1 MATGQR
7 STPCGTPLPHR
18 QHRPDG
24 ITTFETLKTL
34 KPLKLFIIAGE
45 ASGDLHASNLMKAL
59 RAKDPQAIFV
69 GLGGDKMRA
78 EGCDI
83 RVDYREMAYMGFV
96 AVLQNLDKIQRNFRI
111 AKQSLLEQKPDILIL
126 IDYPSFNLK
135 MAKFCKQHLPQTRI
149 VYYIPPKIWAWKKW
163 RVHSIAKYCDEILG
177 IFPFEPAFYA
187 KYGYKCHYVGNP
199 TADTIRTFLLQRSDL
214 PSTASNASDLQPTI
228 AILPGSR
235 RSEISH
241 CLPIM
246 LEAARKVAKDNY
258 RIIVTA
264 APGIDD
270 TFYQPYLQPGEL
282 LARDTYNIVAQAKAA
297 VVNSG
302 TATLET
308 ALIGC
313 PQTAVY
319 HVAGSKYLEKLLR
332 PIMFSIPHFTL
343 VNIIPNQEIIQ
354 ELIAS
359 RFTAENVANELERLL
374 HDETYRQ
381 TMLTQYEYL
390 WHLLGEQPA
399 AINAANHILKLNI

>member
-1 MATGQR
+1 M
-7 STPCGTPLPHR
+7 
-18 QHRPDG
+18 
-24 ITTFETLKTL
+24 
-34 KPLKLFIIAGE
+34 KPFKFFIIAGE

-59 RAKDPQAIFV
+59 RKKDAHVSFV

-83 RVDYREMAYMGFV
+83 RVDYREMAYMGIL
-96 AVLQNLDKIQRNFRI
+96 AVLSNLDKVRRNFRI
-111 AKQSLLEQKPDILIL
+111 AKQTLLEEKPDALIL

-135 MAKFCKQHLPQTRI
+135 IAKFCKKHLPNTKVI
-149 VYYIPPKIWAWKKW
+149 YYIPPKIWAWKKW

-199 TADTIRTFLLQRSDL
+199 TADCIREF
-214 PSTASNASDLQPTI
+214 TATSPTGNDTATI

-246 LEAARKVAKDNY
+246 LEAARKVAGEQY
-258 RIIVTA
+258 HIIVTA
-264 APGIDD
+264 APGIEDA
-270 TFYQPYLQPGEL
+270 FYQSFL
-282 LARDTYNIVAQAKAA
+282 LHDETLTRDTCNTVAHAQAA

-332 PIMFSIPHFTL
+332 PILFRIPHFTL

-359 RFTAENVANELERLL
+359 RFTTENVAHELHRLL
-374 HDETYRQ
+374 YDQEYR
-381 TMLTQYEYL
+381 TNMLKRYQQLHTI
-390 WHLLGEQPA
+390 LGNASA
-399 AINAANHILKLNI
+399 ANNAADKIYTLIFNCNETNH

>member
-1 MATGQR
+1 MKFFLI
-7 STPCGTPLPHR
+7 S
-18 QHRPDG
+18 
-24 ITTFETLKTL
+24 
-34 KPLKLFIIAGE
+34 GE
-45 ASGDLHASNLMKAL
+45 ASGDLHAANLIRAL
-59 RAKDPQAIFV
+59 RLQDTQSSFV

-83 RVDYREMAYMGFV
+83 RVDYRDMAYMGVV
-96 AVLQNLDKIQRNFRI
+96 AVLQNLDKVKRNFRI
-111 AKQSLLEQKPDILIL
+111 AKQTLLQERPDVLIL

-135 MAKFCKQHLPQTRI
+135 MAKFCKKHLPHTKV

-187 KYGYKCHYVGNP
+187 KYGYQCRYIGNP
-199 TADTIRTFLLQRSDL
+199 TADSIRSFNLQRSNL
-214 PSTASNASDLQPTI
+214 PSTASNASDLPATI
-228 AILPGSR
+228 ALLPGSR

-241 CLPIM
+241 CLPTM
-246 LEAARKVAKDNY
+246 LQAARQVAKDQY
-258 RIIVTA
+258 SIVVAA
-264 APGIDD
+264 APGIEDS
-270 TFYQPYLQPGEL
+270 FYDLFL
-282 LARDTYNIVAQAKAA
+282 LSSEMLTRDTYSLVASAQAA

-319 HVAGSKYLEKLLR
+319 HVAGSKYLEKFLR

-359 RFTAENVANELERLL
+359 RFTVDNVAAELNRLL
-374 HDETYRQ
+374 HDESYRQ
-381 TMLTQYEYL
+381 TMLTNYQQL
-390 WHLLGEQPA
+390 WHILGSQSA
-399 AINAANHILKLNI
+399 AKNAAKIIGGSN

>member
-1 MATGQR
+1 M
-7 STPCGTPLPHR
+7 
-18 QHRPDG
+18 
-24 ITTFETLKTL
+24 
-34 KPLKLFIIAGE
+34 KLFIIAGE

-59 RAKDPQAIFV
+59 RAQDPQAVFV

-199 TADTIRTFLLQRSDL
+199 TADSIRSYLLQRSDL

-246 LEAARKVAKDNY
+246 LEAARQVAKDNY

-270 TFYQPYLQPGEL
+270 TFYRPYLQPGEL

-381 TMLTQYEYL
+381 AMLTQYEYL

>member
-1 MATGQR
+1 MKFFLI
-7 STPCGTPLPHR
+7 S
-18 QHRPDG
+18 
-24 ITTFETLKTL
+24 
-34 KPLKLFIIAGE
+34 GE
-45 ASGDLHASNLMKAL
+45 ASGDLHAANLIRAL
-59 RAKDPQAIFV
+59 RLQDTQSSFV

-83 RVDYREMAYMGFV
+83 RVDYRDMAYMGVV
-96 AVLQNLDKIQRNFRI
+96 AVLQNLDKVKRNFRI
-111 AKQSLLEQKPDILIL
+111 AKQTLLQERPDVLIL

-135 MAKFCKQHLPQTRI
+135 MAKFCKKHLPHTKV

-177 IFPFEPAFYA
+177 IFPFEPDFYA
-187 KYGYKCHYVGNP
+187 KYGYRCHYVGNP
-199 TADTIRTFLLQRSDL
+199 TADCIRAFQLATNNSQLL
-214 PSTASNASDLQPTI
+214 TI
-228 AILPGSR
+228 ALLPGSR

-241 CLPIM
+241 CLPTM
-246 LEAARKVAKDNY
+246 LQAARQVAKDQY
-258 RIIVTA
+258 SIVVAA
-264 APGIDD
+264 APGIEDS
-270 TFYQPYLQPGEL
+270 FYDSFL
-282 LARDTYNIVAQAKAA
+282 LSSEMLTRDTYSLVASAQAA

-319 HVAGSKYLEKLLR
+319 HVAGSKYLEKFLR

-359 RFTAENVANELERLL
+359 RFTVDNVAAELNRLL
-374 HDETYRQ
+374 HDESYRQ
-381 TMLTQYEYL
+381 TMLTNYQQL
-390 WHLLGEQPA
+390 WHILGSQSA
-399 AINAANHILKLNI
+399 ADNAAKIIGGSN

>member
-1 MATGQR
+1 MKFFLI
-7 STPCGTPLPHR
+7 S
-18 QHRPDG
+18 
-24 ITTFETLKTL
+24 
-34 KPLKLFIIAGE
+34 GE
-45 ASGDLHASNLMKAL
+45 ASGDLHAANLIRAL
-59 RAKDPQAIFV
+59 RLQDTQSSFV

-83 RVDYREMAYMGFV
+83 RVDYRDMAYMGVV
-96 AVLQNLDKIQRNFRI
+96 AVLQNLDKVKRNFRI
-111 AKQSLLEQKPDILIL
+111 AKQTLLQERPDVLIL

-135 MAKFCKQHLPQTRI
+135 MAKFCKKHLPHTKV

-177 IFPFEPAFYA
+177 IFPFEPDFYA
-187 KYGYKCHYVGNP
+187 KYGYRCHYVGNP
-199 TADTIRTFLLQRSDL
+199 TADCIRAFQLAT
-214 PSTASNASDLQPTI
+214 SNSQLPTI
-228 AILPGSR
+228 ALLPGSR

-241 CLPIM
+241 CLPTM
-246 LEAARKVAKDNY
+246 LQAARQVAKDQY
-258 RIIVTA
+258 SIVVAA
-264 APGIDD
+264 APGIEDS
-270 TFYQPYLQPGEL
+270 FYDSFL
-282 LARDTYNIVAQAKAA
+282 LSSEMLTRDTYSLVASAQAA

-319 HVAGSKYLEKLLR
+319 HVAGSKYLEKFLR

-359 RFTAENVANELERLL
+359 RFTVDNVAAELNRLL
-374 HDETYRQ
+374 HDESYRQ
-381 TMLTQYEYL
+381 TMLTNYHQL
-390 WHLLGEQPA
+390 WHILGSQSA
-399 AINAANHILKLNI
+399 ADNAAKIIGGSN

>member
-1 MATGQR
+1 MKFFLI
-7 STPCGTPLPHR
+7 S
-18 QHRPDG
+18 
-24 ITTFETLKTL
+24 
-34 KPLKLFIIAGE
+34 GE
-45 ASGDLHASNLMKAL
+45 ASGDLHAANLIRAL
-59 RAKDPQAIFV
+59 RLQDTQSSFV

-83 RVDYREMAYMGFV
+83 RVDYRDMAYMGVV
-96 AVLQNLDKIQRNFRI
+96 AVLQNLDKVKRNFRI
-111 AKQSLLEQKPDILIL
+111 AKQTLLQERPDVLIL

-135 MAKFCKQHLPQTRI
+135 MAKFCKKHLPHTKV

-177 IFPFEPAFYA
+177 IFPFEPDFYA
-187 KYGYKCHYVGNP
+187 KYGYRCHYVGNP
-199 TADTIRTFLLQRSDL
+199 TADCIRAFQLATNNSQL
-214 PSTASNASDLQPTI
+214 PTI
-228 AILPGSR
+228 ALLPGSR

-241 CLPIM
+241 CLPTM
-246 LEAARKVAKDNY
+246 LQAARQVAKDQY
-258 RIIVTA
+258 SIVVAA
-264 APGIDD
+264 APGIEDS
-270 TFYQPYLQPGEL
+270 FYDSFL
-282 LARDTYNIVAQAKAA
+282 LSSEMLTRDTYSLVASAQAA

-319 HVAGSKYLEKLLR
+319 HVAGSKYLEKFLR

-359 RFTAENVANELERLL
+359 RFTVDNVAAELNRLL
-374 HDETYRQ
+374 HDESYRQ
-381 TMLTQYEYL
+381 TMLTNYHQL
-390 WHLLGEQPA
+390 WHILGSQSA
-399 AINAANHILKLNI
+399 ADNAAKIIGGSN

>member
-1 MATGQR
+1 
-7 STPCGTPLPHR
+7 
-18 QHRPDG
+18 
-24 ITTFETLKTL
+24 
-34 KPLKLFIIAGE
+34 
-45 ASGDLHASNLMKAL
+45 MKAL

-83 RVDYREMAYMGFV
+83 RVDYRDMAYMGFV
-96 AVLQNLDKIQRNFRI
+96 AVLQNLDKIKRNFRI
-111 AKQSLLEQKPDILIL
+111 AKQSLLEQKPDVLIL

-135 MAKFCKQHLPQTRI
+135 MAKFCKQHLPNTKV

-163 RVHSIAKYCDEILG
+163 RVHSIAKYCDQILG

-187 KYGYKCHYVGNP
+187 KYGHKCHYVGNP
-199 TADTIRTFLLQRSDL
+199 TADCIREFT
-214 PSTASNASDLQPTI
+214 STTHTRHHTNTI

-241 CLPIM
+241 CLPTM
-246 LEAARKVAKDNY
+246 LEAARKVAIDKY
-258 RIIVTA
+258 QIIVAA

-270 TFYQPYLQPGEL
+270 SFYQPYLKNEILTRNPYATL
-282 LARDTYNIVAQAKAA
+282 AQAKAA

-359 RFTAENVANELERLL
+359 RFTVENVANELERLL
-374 HDETYRQ
+374 HDNTYRQ
-381 TMLTQYEYL
+381 AMLTRYQHL
-390 WHLLGEQPA
+390 WQLLGEQPA
-399 AINAANHILKLNI
+399 AINAASHILKL

>member
-1 MATGQR
+1 M
-7 STPCGTPLPHR
+7 
-18 QHRPDG
+18 
-24 ITTFETLKTL
+24 

-59 RAKDPQAIFV
+59 RAQDPQAVFV

-199 TADTIRTFLLQRSDL
+199 TADTIRTFHLQRSNL

-246 LEAARKVAKDNY
+246 LEAARQVAKDNY

-270 TFYQPYLQPGEL
+270 SFYQPYLQPGET

>member
-1 MATGQR
+1 MKYFLI
-7 STPCGTPLPHR
+7 S
-18 QHRPDG
+18 
-24 ITTFETLKTL
+24 
-34 KPLKLFIIAGE
+34 GE
-45 ASGDLHASNLMKAL
+45 ASGDLHASNLIRAL
-59 RAKDPQAIFV
+59 RTRDAQATFV

-83 RVDYREMAYMGFV
+83 RVDYRDMAYMGFV
-96 AVLQNLDKIQRNFRI
+96 AVLKNIDKVKRNFRI
-111 AKQSLLEQKPDILIL
+111 AKQTLLQERPDVLIL

-135 MAKFCKQHLPQTRI
+135 MAKFCKKHLPHTKV

-187 KYGYKCHYVGNP
+187 KYSYSCQYVGNP
-199 TADTIRTFLLQRSDL
+199 TADCIRAFQLATNNSQL
-214 PSTASNASDLQPTI
+214 PTI
-228 AILPGSR
+228 ALLPGSR

-241 CLPIM
+241 CLPTM
-246 LEAARKVAKDNY
+246 LQAARQVAKDQY
-258 RIIVTA
+258 SIVVAA
-264 APGIDD
+264 APGIEDS
-270 TFYQPYLQPGEL
+270 FYDSFL
-282 LARDTYNIVAQAKAA
+282 LSSEMLTRDTYSLVASAQAA

-319 HVAGSKYLEKLLR
+319 HVAGSKYLEKFLR

-343 VNIIPNQEIIQ
+343 VNIIPNQEIVQ

-359 RFTAENVANELERLL
+359 RFTVDNVAAELNRLL
-374 HDETYRQ
+374 HDESYRQ
-381 TMLTQYEYL
+381 TMLTNYQQL
-390 WHLLGEQPA
+390 WHILGSQSA
-399 AINAANHILKLNI
+399 AKNAAKIIGGSN

>member
-1 MATGQR
+1 M
-7 STPCGTPLPHR
+7 
-18 QHRPDG
+18 
-24 ITTFETLKTL
+24 

-59 RAKDPQAIFV
+59 RAQDPQAVFV

-199 TADTIRTFLLQRSDL
+199 TADTIRTFHLQRSNL

-228 AILPGSR
+228 ALLPGSR

-270 TFYQPYLQPGEL
+270 TFYRPYLQPGET

-359 RFTAENVANELERLL
+359 RFTVENVANELERLL

>member
-1 MATGQR
+1 MKFFLI
-7 STPCGTPLPHR
+7 S
-18 QHRPDG
+18 
-24 ITTFETLKTL
+24 
-34 KPLKLFIIAGE
+34 GE
-45 ASGDLHASNLMKAL
+45 ASGDLHAANLIRAL
-59 RAKDPQAIFV
+59 RLQDTQSSFV

-83 RVDYREMAYMGFV
+83 RVDYRDMAYMGVV
-96 AVLQNLDKIQRNFRI
+96 AVLQNLDKVKRNFRI
-111 AKQSLLEQKPDILIL
+111 AKQTLLQERPDVLIL

-135 MAKFCKQHLPQTRI
+135 MAKFCKKHLPHTKV

-177 IFPFEPAFYA
+177 IFPFEPDFYA
-187 KYGYKCHYVGNP
+187 KYGYRCHYVGNP
-199 TADTIRTFLLQRSDL
+199 TADCIRAFQLATNNSQL
-214 PSTASNASDLQPTI
+214 PTI
-228 AILPGSR
+228 ALLPGSR

-241 CLPIM
+241 CLPTM
-246 LEAARKVAKDNY
+246 LQAARQVAKDQY
-258 RIIVTA
+258 SIVVAA
-264 APGIDD
+264 APGIEDS
-270 TFYQPYLQPGEL
+270 FYDSFL
-282 LARDTYNIVAQAKAA
+282 LSSEMLTRETYSLVASAQAA

-319 HVAGSKYLEKLLR
+319 HVAGSKYLEKFLR

-359 RFTAENVANELERLL
+359 RFTVDNVAAELNRLL
-374 HDETYRQ
+374 HDESYRQ
-381 TMLTQYEYL
+381 TMLTNYQQL
-390 WHLLGEQPA
+390 WHILGSQSA
-399 AINAANHILKLNI
+399 ADNAAKIIGGSN